1 MEHQEKQPK
10 MCQKIV
16 EYDANAL
23 YLWAIMQNMPT
34 GTFTRRR
41 EETGF
46 KRESSSKMATEWL
59 EWEAERRK
67 IHICHQMN
75 DTEKRIGER
84 RLPRGWLSLPISDSF
99 QFQGCWWHGHTCHLM
114 KGKEING
121 KRKRPL
127 SELLEE
133 TKKNSKYI

>member
-10 MCQKIV
+10 ICQTIV
-16 EYDANAL
+16 GYDANAL

-34 GTFTRRR
+34 GAFTRRR

-75 DTEKRIGER
+75 GTEKRIGER

-99 QFQGCWWHGHTCHLM
+99 SVPRLLVAWPYLPSD
-114 KGKEING
+114 E
-121 KRKRPL
+121 RKRNQR
-127 SELLEE
+127 
-133 TKKNSKYI
+133 KKKKTTE